1 MQQLT
6 NAQRAYLRRLAHD
19 IRPIVQIGKGGV
31 TDNVRLSVDRAL
43 SGQELI
49 KIKFLDFQDQK
60 QELTDDLVEFT
71 GSALI
76 GIVGNIATL
85 YRQQPDPDRRKIEL
99 PD

>member
-6 NAQRAYLRRLAHD
+6 NAQRRYLRTLARD

-31 TDNVRLSVDRAL
+31 TDNVRMSVDRAL

-60 QELTDDLVEFT
+60 QELTDDLVEAT

-76 GIVGNIATL
+76 GLVGNIATL
-85 YRQQPDPDRRKIEL
+85 YRQQLDPDKRKFEL
-99 PD
+99 PE